1 MNQTWK
7 QWQGQVVNGR
17 FPLQKYL
24 GGSDSS
30 IVFLTERGAARPQK
44 AAIKLVADDPGLAD
58 NQLTLWKQATSLS
71 HPHLLPIF
79 EAGRCEM
86 GEVRLLYVVM
96 EYAEENL
103 SEILPQRP
111 LTPAEARDMLR
122 PVLDALEYLHGKGFV
137 QGRLTPSNIMA
148 VADQLKLSG
157 DGLRALSSSGAGP
170 GSLLGTSVSDPPEM
184 ANGPITPAADVWSLG
199 ATLVEV
205 LSLRRP
211 SWDRTGRG
219 ATKEPELLLPEGIP
233 DPFLDL
239 ARHCLNPDPQQRWTI
254 AEIAAWLDPSP
265 TAVVTTEQARP
276 RPRGEVS
283 SSDSSGLVSS
293 STWLYV
299 SIAAVALVLL
309 WLVMA
314 RTRHPHPPSEATAA
328 HPVPSSASEPAQVQP
343 ESKPSPAVTAT
354 DRSAGTQDAPPAEE
368 PPPNPTPSAAVSSPR
383 QSGAPVASAPARAAK
398 ASPGTIPA
406 EVGERVLP
414 QVSQSAR
421 NSIRGHVRVSVK
433 VAVDASG
440 NVVEATLDSPGPSKY
455 FARLAREAAGHWK
468 FSPAQVK
475 GRPVASKWI
484 LRFAFSSSGTDVR
497 PTEVAP

>member
-1 MNQTWK
+1 MNQTWR

-30 IVFLTERGAARPQK
+30 IVFLTERDAARPQK

-137 QGRLTPSNIMA
+137 HGRLKPSNIMA

-157 DGLRALSSSGAGP
+157 DGLHALSPSGAGP

-184 ANGPITPAADVWSLG
+184 ANGPIAPAADVWSLG

-205 LSLRRP
+205 LTLRRP

-239 ARHCLNPDPQQRWTI
+239 VRHCLNPDPQQRSTI

-265 TAVVTTEQARP
+265 TAVLTTEQARP
-276 RPRGEVS
+276 RPRGAVS
-283 SSDSSGLVSS
+283 SSDSSGMVSS

-299 SIAAVALVLL
+299 SIAVVALVLI
-309 WLVMA
+309 WLVLA

-328 HPVPSSASEPAQVQP
+328 QPVPSPASEPAQVPP

-354 DRSAGTQDAPPAEE
+354 DRSAGTEDAPPAGE
-368 PPPNPTPSAAVSSPR
+368 PPLNPTPSAALSSPR

-398 ASPGTIPA
+398 ASPGTIPS

-440 NVVEATLDSPGPSKY
+440 NVMEATLDSPGPSKY
-455 FARLAREAAGHWK
+455 FARLAREAAVRWK